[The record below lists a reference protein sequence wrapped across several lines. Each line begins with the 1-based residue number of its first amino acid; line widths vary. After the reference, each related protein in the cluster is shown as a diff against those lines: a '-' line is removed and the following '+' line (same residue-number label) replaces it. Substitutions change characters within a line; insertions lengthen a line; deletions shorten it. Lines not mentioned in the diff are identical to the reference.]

1 MVAGFTTYYAISA
14 YHHHSCEFQSH
25 SWRGVLD
32 TTIYDKVCQ
41 WLVTDQRFSP
51 VSSTNKTDRHDIAEI
66 LLKVALN
73 TIHQAK
79 PNAFI
84 YFFFQIQG
92 TSVHCSSK
100 HKFNVFAS
108 TYWIC
113 LPSLKLFV
121 SWLGVLDTISCV
133 CRWLMLVSCVSPS
146 ILEYLLEKQL
156 NLRVSYSINEK
167 CIKMFEAY
175 KVMLATVR
183 KTNLC
188 FL

>member
-1 MVAGFTTYYAISA
+1 MSSNPVPDELYSMQHYVIKFVSDLQQVGGF
-14 YHHHSCEFQSH
+14 H
-25 SWRGVLD
+25 
-32 TTIYDKVCQ
+32 
-41 WLVTDQRFSP
+41 RFP
-51 VSSTNKTDRHDIAEI
+51 PPIKLTATI

-92 TSVHCSSK
+92 TSVHRSSK
-100 HKFNVFAS
+100 HKFNVFTS

-113 LPSLKLFV
+113 LPSLKLFD

-156 NLRVSYSINEK
+156 NLRVSYLINEK
-167 CIKMFEAY
+167 CIKMFETY
-175 KVMLATVR
+175 KVVLATVR

-188 FL
+188 FFIDRWVFISQ